1 MKKHPLL
8 HTALLAP
15 LAAAPAALALPTV
28 QEAVEASAA
37 VAAPAQDSIFGE
49 QVSVNGVVIS
59 DLEIK
64 RYLVYGPG
72 RNALDARKLQILMDH
87 ERRLRRAEVA
97 ERILDD
103 KGDMDEAALEA
114 AVDEAMK
121 AFDYDPGIVT
131 RRLDKEKASF
141 AERYP
146 TLDYE
151 TELRR
156 AYRSGDWYRDQVRQ
170 TTEFD
175 QLFFPDHPDVWPAL
189 SIEAIN
195 AGSPQ
200 VDLIADYQREY
211 ERRLQVSIDTGNPI
225 QPEQEMMMQILR
237 DFVMGALWS
246 LADVQT
252 GAHGIPAELA
262 MVIDGDD
269 WHAEIRTEDVY
280 EEMKDYFSVQEIE
293 DAKFALALMEA
304 GRQGLGKLD
313 ALLDIEAFRE
323 NIASQREQM
332 KTSMFNFD
340 FMALQGHGFPSS
352 ESYEQHMYLV
362 ESYKKYKASALEL
375 TEEGGLSPELAGH
388 MTVANGIMG
397 LAKCHADT
405 LLVSAFDWPSFDW
418 KENGWEEAYERS
430 LKVRAEI
437 DAHLAKLDAERKAIE
452 AAKASGQAFE
462 GERVMPFDQW
472 WADFLRQNSDF
483 WDPPLPATGKM
494 PPEYGLKNYGAF
506 RDQAMTRNDMKR
518 ALGES
523 EYTHFLGNFAVVDQM
538 FFNMEPGQVAGPFE
552 GPHGFYIIYLRT
564 RTAPT
569 NPLNIRTDK
578 HLAMLREDWLRK
590 DFQNFCHEALAASEI
605 TGL

>member
-1 MKKHPLL
+1 MKKHLLL
-8 HTALLAP
+8 HTGLLAP
-15 LAAAPAALALPTV
+15 LAAAPAAFALPTA
-28 QEAVEASAA
+28 QSAVEATEA
-37 VAAPAQDSIFGE
+37 VAPAQESAFGE
-49 QVSVNGVVIS
+49 PVTVNGVVIP

-64 RYLVYGPG
+64 RFLVYGPG
-72 RNALDARKLQILMDH
+72 RNALDARKLQVLMDH
-87 ERRLRRAEVA
+87 ERELRRTEVA
-97 ERILDD
+97 ERILDEQ
-103 KGDMDEAALEA
+103 GDMEEAALEA

-121 AFDYDPGIVT
+121 AFDFDMGAVT

-146 TLDYE
+146 TLSYE

-175 QLFFPDHPDVWPAL
+175 QLFFPDHPDGWPAL

-211 ERRLQVSIDTGNPI
+211 ERRLQVSIDTGEPI
-225 QPEQEMMMQILR
+225 VPEQEMMMQILR
-237 DFVMGALWS
+237 DFVMGALVY
-246 LADVQT
+246 DVKT
-252 GAHGIPAELA
+252 GVHGILA
-262 MVIDGDD
+262 SCHGHRRRRLARGDPHRGRLQRDGRVL
-269 WHAEIRTEDVY
+269 HGP
-280 EEMKDYFSVQEIE
+280 EIE
-293 DAKFALALMEA
+293 DAKLARPHG
-304 GRQGLGKLD
+304 GRPPGSREQG
-313 ALLDIEAFRE
+313 ALLDVEAFRA
-323 NIASQREQM
+323 NIADQREQM

-352 ESYEQHMYLV
+352 EAYEQHMYLV
-362 ESYKKYKASALEL
+362 ESYKKHKASALEL
-375 TEEGGLSPELAGH
+375 TEEGALSPELAGH
-388 MTVANGIMG
+388 MNVANGIMG

-405 LLVSAFDWPSFDW
+405 LLVSSFDWLNFEW
-418 KENGWEEAYERS
+418 KENGWRTPTSASLRS
-430 LKVRAEI
+430 AARSTSLRQARGRRE
-437 DAHLAKLDAERKAIE
+437 AIE
-452 AAKASGQAFE
+452 AARLK
-462 GERVMPFDQW
+462 GEAYAGEPVAPFDEW
-472 WADFLRQNSDF
+472 WASFLRQRSEF

-494 PPEYGLKNYGAF
+494 PPEYGLKNFGAF

-518 ALGES
+518 ALGET

-538 FFNMEPGQVAGPFE
+538 FFNMDPGEVAGPFE

-590 DFQNFCHEALAASEI
+590 DFQNFCHEALIESET

>member
-1 MKKHPLL
+1 MKKIL
-8 HTALLAP
+8 LLAP
-15 LAAAPAALALPTV
+15 LAAAPAALALPTA
-28 QEAVEASAA
+28 QSEADT
-37 VAAPAQDSIFGE
+37 AAPAQESAFGE
-49 QVSVNGVVIS
+49 PVTVNGVLIP

-64 RYLVYGPG
+64 RFLVYGPG
-72 RNALDARKLQILMDH
+72 RNALDARKLQVLMDH
-87 ERRLRRAEVA
+87 ERRLRRTEMA
-97 ERILDD
+97 ERILDEN
-103 KGDMDEAALEA
+103 GDMEEAALEA

-121 AFDYDPGIVT
+121 AFDFDQRIVT
-131 RRLDKEKASF
+131 RRLEQEKASF

-146 TLDYE
+146 TLSYE

-175 QLFFPDHPDVWPAL
+175 QLFFPDHPDTWPAL

-211 ERRLQVSIDTGNPI
+211 ERRLQVSIDTGEPI
-225 QPEQEMMMQILR
+225 VPEQEMMMQILR

-246 LADVQT
+246 LADVKT
-252 GAHGIPAELA
+252 GVHGIPAELA

-280 EEMKDYFSVQEIE
+280 QEMAEFFTVQEIE
-293 DAKFALALMEA
+293 DAKLALALMEA
-304 GRQGLGKLD
+304 GRQGLAKMD
-313 ALLDIEAFRE
+313 ALLDIEAFRA
-323 NIASQREQM
+323 NIADQREQM

-352 ESYEQHMYLV
+352 EAYEQHMYLV
-362 ESYKKYKASALEL
+362 ESYKKHKASALEL

-405 LLVSAFDWPSFDW
+405 LLVSAFDWLNFEWRED
-418 KENGWEEAYERS
+418 GWEDAYERS
-430 LKVRAEI
+430 VAIREEI
-437 DAHLAKLDAERKAIE
+437 DAHLAKLAAEREAVE
-452 AAKASGQAFE
+452 AARLKGQAYA
-462 GERVMPFDQW
+462 GEPVLPFDQW
-472 WADFLRQNSDF
+472 WATFLRQKSEF

-494 PPEYGLKNYGAF
+494 PPEYGLKNFGAF

-518 ALGES
+518 ALGET

-538 FFNMEPGQVAGPFE
+538 FFNMDPGEVAGPFE

-590 DFQNFCHEALAASEI
+590 DFQNFCHEALIESET

>member
-1 MKKHPLL
+1 MKKHLLL
-8 HTALLAP
+8 HTGLLAP
-15 LAAAPAALALPTV
+15 LAAAPAALALPTA
-28 QEAVEASAA
+28 QSAVEATEA
-37 VAAPAQDSIFGE
+37 VAPAQESAFGE
-49 QVSVNGVVIS
+49 PLTVNGVRIP

-64 RYLVYGPG
+64 RFLVYGPG
-72 RNALDARKLQILMDH
+72 RNALDARKLQVLMDH
-87 ERRLRRAEVA
+87 ERRLRRTEVA
-97 ERILDD
+97 ERILDEQ
-103 KGDMDEAALEA
+103 GDMEEAALEA

-121 AFDYDPGIVT
+121 AFDFDEEIIT
-131 RRLDKEKASF
+131 RRLAEEKASF
-141 AERYP
+141 SERYP
-146 TLDYE
+146 TLSYE

-156 AYRSGDWYRDQVRQ
+156 AYRSGNWYRDQVRQ

-175 QLFFPDHPDVWPAL
+175 QLFFPDPPDGWPAL

-211 ERRLQVSIDTGNPI
+211 ERRLQVSVETGEPI
-225 QPEQEMMMQILR
+225 VPEQEMMMQILR

-246 LADVQT
+246 LADVKT
-252 GAHGIPAELA
+252 GVHGIPAELA

-280 EEMKDYFSVQEIE
+280 SEMAEYFSVQEIE
-293 DAKFALALMEA
+293 DAKLALALMEA
-304 GRQGLGKLD
+304 GRQGLEKMD
-313 ALLDIEAFRE
+313 ALLDIEAFRA
-323 NIASQREQM
+323 NIADQREQM

-352 ESYEQHMYLV
+352 EAYEQHMYLV
-362 ESYKKYKASALEL
+362 ESYKKHKASALEL
-375 TEEGGLSPELAGH
+375 TEEGGLSSELAGH

-405 LLVSAFDWPSFDW
+405 LLVSAFDWLNYEW
-418 KENGWEEAYERS
+418 RENGWEDAYERALAS
-430 LKVRAEI
+430 REQI
-437 DAHLAKLDAERKAIE
+437 DAHLAKLAAEGEAIE
-452 AAKASGQAFE
+452 AARLKGVAYE
-462 GERVMPFDQW
+462 GEPVVPFDEW
-472 WADFLRQNSDF
+472 WASFLRQKSEF

-494 PPEYGLKNYGAF
+494 PPEYGLKNFGAF

-518 ALGES
+518 ALGET

-538 FFNMEPGQVAGPFE
+538 FFNMSPGEVAGPFE

-564 RTAPT
+564 RSAPT

-590 DFQNFCHEALAASEI
+590 DFQNFCHEALIESET